1 MVFFL
6 GSTRALSSNKIL
18 KNKIQKKKKKQLLHW
33 KGKMLLSSS
42 EADKF
47 LVCAAACVKR
57 TKLHNVRKTKDSTGY
72 V

>member
-33 KGKMLLSSS
+33 KGKMLLRSS

-47 LVCAAACVKR
+47 LVCAAAVKS